1 MPDVDSLVTRL
12 PRDRG
17 YSGEPPTA
25 GGLPGFVCPRADA
38 YGGRDGIIAPGV
50 AAVNG
55 IVPKGM
61 RHIDTKDTAKRADA
75 ARYDGRTE
83 AERYRE
89 YYSQAEGAGEGAG
102 RRTPPPPRPRPPD
115 PAPPPA
121 PSRPGRQ
128 VRAISAGREAQ
139 PVPTPVP
146 TLQPHRV
153 RGRILPGAGFV
164 PPRAYRPE
172 PDPEPEMPVLRDP
185 DDPGMFSRR
194 AEAPADDDTLDG
206 FYDGLSGPAPGTG
219 ETDLPGRE
227 EALGGL
233 RGTLR
238 GIAAAP
244 ARPRARELPASGDAV
259 AAMTKLAVDHAALLQ
274 RAAELE
280 AQVADLSGQLE
291 EARERDAHHARA
303 EEELRR
309 SASGETVRV
318 ALALPEERL
327 KVGGERWEC
336 RIMGRLHPGRQGRS
350 AVLAV
355 SDPSYASELMVEIK
369 PGPMVVLSG
378 EKRTSCEYH
387 GRCAKIYAEPDSQDF
402 IALFWLSVGNEGAD
416 HDGEAERS

>member
-1 MPDVDSLVTRL
+1 MPDVDDLVTRL

-38 YGGRDGIIAPGV
+38 YGGRDGIISPGV

-61 RHIDTKDTAKRADA
+61 THIDTKDTARRAEE
-75 ARYDGRTE
+75 ARRDGRTE
-83 AERYRE
+83 AERYME
-89 YYSQAEGAGEGAG
+89 YYSTAEGSGKGAG

-115 PAPPPA
+115 PASPPP
-121 PSRPGRQ
+121 SSGPGRPSGT
-128 VRAISAGREAQ
+128 VRARSAQAD
-139 PVPTPVP
+139 TPAPAP

-172 PDPEPEMPVLRDP
+172 PEPERPVLRDP

-227 EALGGL
+227 AALDGL

-244 ARPRARELPASGDAV
+244 AMPRAREFPESGEMV
-259 AAMTKLAVDHAALLQ
+259 AAMTKLAGDHTAMLQ

-280 AQVADLSGQLE
+280 AQVADLSSQLE
-291 EARERDAHHARA
+291 GARERDAHRARA

-309 SASGETVRV
+309 SALGETVRV
-318 ALALPEERL
+318 ALAIPEERL

-350 AVLAV
+350 AVLTV